1 MGSVRDT
8 IAALLLAVL
17 AVAAA
22 WAQPAPH
29 PAAPPAGVRIEG
41 FDVEEVAALDPGT
54 QLAFTLFGTPGAEAL
69 VRIEGAQAALRL
81 HETQPGIYDGI
92 YTIGPHERIHPMA
105 SVMSSLRVGDAVA
118 RARLE
123 EPLVLGAPGSRDHAA
138 PVVLSRADGTPAPAP
153 AGVAPS
159 SVAPHAADA
168 PPPAAVAADPGALPP
183 PPWNP
188 PRNALPS
195 PFSEPRVVP
204 PPPARVPRSVAC
216 ADCAVVESVEAIRPP
231 PQAGAVGAVLGG
243 ITGALLGDRLAGHAQ
258 REWARVVGLIGGA
271 LAGHAIA
278 KQSQAPLR
286 YDVWLR
292 WPDGTRQVRSY
303 PSEPPYRVGDVLRV
317 PRVAFAALGRPT
329 SGD

>member
-17 AVAAA
+17 GSVA
-22 WAQPAPH
+22 WAQPGPH
-29 PAAPPAGVRIEG
+29 PATAPAGVRIEG
-41 FDVEEVAALDPGT
+41 FDVEEVPALDPGT
-54 QLAFTLFGTPGAEAL
+54 QLAFTLFGTPGAEAT
-69 VRIEGAQAALRL
+69 VRIEGADGALRL
-81 HETQPGIYDGI
+81 HETQPGIYDGV
-92 YTIGPHERIHPMA
+92 YTIGPHERIQPMA

-138 PVVLSRADGTPAPAP
+138 PVVLSRTETPTAPAP
-153 AGVAPS
+153 LGVPPAIAAAPRATDA
-159 SVAPHAADA
+159 APPPSDAA
-168 PPPAAVAADPGALPP
+168 PPPA
-183 PPWNP
+183 WSP

-195 PFSEPRVVP
+195 PFSEPRALP
-204 PPPARVPRSVAC
+204 PPVRVPRGVAC
-216 ADCAVVESVEAIRPP
+216 ADCAVVESVEAVRP
-231 PQAGAVGAVLGG
+231 QTHAGAVGAVIGG

-258 REWARVVGLIGGA
+258 REWARVVGLLGGA

-278 KQSQAPLR
+278 TQSQAPLR

-303 PSEPPYRVGDVLRV
+303 ASPPPYRAGDVVRV
-317 PRVAFAALGRPT
+317 PRVAFASFGRPAR
-329 SGD
+329 GD